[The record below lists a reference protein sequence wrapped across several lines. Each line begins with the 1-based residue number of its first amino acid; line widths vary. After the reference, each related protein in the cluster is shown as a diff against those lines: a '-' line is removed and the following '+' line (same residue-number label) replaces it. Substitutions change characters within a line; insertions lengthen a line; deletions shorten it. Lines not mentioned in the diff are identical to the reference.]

1 MFGCRVMLANVCVSY
16 NCCTRQQPALHPHF
30 HGTVAGPAHRRFQGR
45 QVSRKGSQGWKQLNS
60 STAQQQVSLGT
71 TETGDK

>member
-1 MFGCRVMLANVCVSY
+1 MFGCRVMPANVCVSY

-30 HGTVAGPAHRRFQGR
+30 HGPVAGPAHQRCQGR
-45 QVSRKGSQGWKQLNS
+45 QVSRKGFPGLE
-60 STAQQQVSLGT
+60 TAQQQVSLGT